1 MSQLVRNHLY
11 DRLCETEN
19 CVICPNGREG
29 DCMSVGI
36 VCLIS
41 CNICGDEY
49 IGETGRPLGIRIKE
63 QLDGKFRSRES
74 NPLRIHRIKKHNG
87 DDFGVKVTILAQE
100 QKTSRRKISESF
112 LINFRSPRMNRKEE
126 CLSMTH
132 EISSYLRLMF

>member
-1 MSQLVRNHLY
+1 MY

-29 DCMSVGI
+29 DCISVGI
-36 VCLIS
+36 VYLIS

-63 QLDGKFRSRES
+63 QLDGKFRSKEIT
-74 NPLRIHRIKKHNG
+74 PLGIYRIKKHNG
-87 DDFGVKVTILAQE
+87 DDFGVEVTILAQE
-100 QKTSRRKISESF
+100 QKTSRRKILEAF
-112 LINFRSPRMNRKEE
+112 WINFKSPKMNRKEE

-132 EISSYLRLMF
+132 EISYLRLMF